1 MPQVRQSAGLLLKNN
16 LKNQYA
22 SLSEDFRNY
31 IKVMRDWGLGFRI
44 KAKPYMSTTA
54 SEELEGVGGSQGKG
68 RGARW
73 TPRLVRC

>member
-31 IKVMRDWGLGFRI
+31 IKVGWDKGLGF
-44 KAKPYMSTTA
+44 
-54 SEELEGVGGSQGKG
+54 
-68 RGARW
+68 
-73 TPRLVRC
+73 